1 MIWDLDNTGTGNM
14 MAKLNQSNMCETYM
28 ALLPQIT
35 LI

>member
-14 MAKLNQSNMCETYM
+14 MAKLKQSNMAERYL
-28 ALLPQIT
+28 ALSSQIT